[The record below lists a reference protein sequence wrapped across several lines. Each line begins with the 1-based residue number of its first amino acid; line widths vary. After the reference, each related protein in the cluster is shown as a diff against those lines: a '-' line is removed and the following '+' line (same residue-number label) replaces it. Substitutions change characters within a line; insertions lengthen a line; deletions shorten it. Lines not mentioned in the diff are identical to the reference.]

1 MSPSASNFDFSC
13 SASTCIQSHCQA
25 TRFSSALSLIIDQLM
40 TGNKSLRVS
49 RNYLKIWLLLEVI
62 IVLSCIYFRYEAA
75 ILVVL
80 YLIYILLMYFNRFLE
95 KKSIDTFERLKKKY
109 IKKEKIE
116 ESDNVSEERQ
126 PLSGKS
132 WSN

>member
-1 MSPSASNFDFSC
+1 M
-13 SASTCIQSHCQA
+13 
-25 TRFSSALSLIIDQLM
+25 TR
-40 TGNKSLRVS
+40 NKSLRVS
-49 RNYLKIWLLLEVI
+49 RDYLKIWLLLEVI
-62 IVLSCIYFRYEAA
+62 IVLSCIYFRYEAT

-95 KKSIDTFERLKKKY
+95 KKSIDAFERLKKKY

-132 WSN
+132 HSNKLTDHRRAENRLLN